1 MIYNCTFSIK
11 SNKLILKAYFFL
23 KNFLEHL
30 VLLLAFSLTGFSQ
43 EYPVKFLDI
52 SDGLSNN
59 SVTTI
64 YQDSDGYMWFGTYDG
79 LNRYDGYNFKVY
91 RNRIN
96 DKKSLLFNTIYN
108 IEGDSKKNIWV
119 GGSNGICIYNKTN
132 ATFHPVVYVFSNNKP
147 KILKDIIHQ
156 TSSVSDNLVL
166 VASQNLGLIAFED
179 GSFIGKHVPLKV
191 SGKKSIDNYDAIA
204 IQKDKK
210 KDYYWIYVRNIGICS
225 YSYKSRNLKVV
236 FPLSIGGVKAMEPSA
251 DGNLWFGSD
260 EGLFLFNLK
269 TGALS
274 ENYFSNKCSVSD
286 ILLDKKKELWI
297 TTDGCGIYKVTGTN
311 KKAVPYNTL
320 KNNLLVKSNSVWS
333 LYEDKSGNKWFGTLR
348 GGISMLS
355 NTPKYF
361 KSIRYNANDPA
372 ENFILSFCEDEKNNL
387 WVGTDGAGLKYWD
400 RKNNKYITYSN
411 SATMCHKLT
420 SNFITGIIRD
430 SNNEIWL
437 STWAGGINRINP
449 KSNTVSYFSC
459 YNPFTRQVEK
469 NIWFVYK
476 DSKNNIWASATNEG
490 SLYLFD
496 RKKNSFTLFDPSINN
511 LQCLTETSDGKLL
524 GGNYNSLFTIEKTTR
539 KIVKINV
546 DNQIRCIYEDKDKN
560 LWLGTQEGGLLLF
573 DRKTNT
579 FKRLT
584 ADDGLPSNTI
594 LRILEDKE
602 GNLWMST
609 YNGICRFD
617 KKRKTFRNFSVN
629 DGLQSNQFSF
639 NAGIKLSTGEF
650 LFGGINGFNIFFP
663 EAIKGFNQEN
673 NLLLTDF
680 YVNNQPIEDT
690 NAEVISD
697 WDSDKIKKVSLSY
710 DQTTLSLEFVALD
723 YNNADKINYAYYL
736 EGWDEQWSYVGQA
749 RKANYSRLPEG
760 KYTFKVKTTNFKGG
774 WNKEESLINITVLPP
789 WYRTWWAYTLYIL
802 AGVASIFAYLKYNKN
817 KEELKYK
824 VKIAELE
831 SKKEKE
837 VAEKQSSMFTYISH
851 EFRTPLSL
859 IINPLKKA
867 VQKESVQ
874 NGSSGSDLA
883 IAHRNARRL
892 LSLVDQLLLFRKAEN
907 DADSL
912 RLSAINVN
920 NLCNEVYQCFV
931 NQAKDKNINYNFNIP
946 DHEIEI
952 IGDYEK
958 IEISLFNLMSNAFK
972 YTPNG
977 GEINLNL
984 AENDTEVI
992 LEISDNGEGI
1002 EKKDIE
1008 VIFEKF
1014 KQINSKVSVGTGFGI
1029 GLYIVKYFVDKH
1041 KGTVS
1046 CSSEIGKGSV
1056 FKLTFLKGSSHFEN
1070 IEITDVVAKRSQLF
1084 DELIIDDSEENNQ
1097 LMSNTV
1103 SESDFQK
1110 IMLTDKRTVLIVDD
1124 NAEIRGYLI
1133 KLFSETYVVF
1143 SAENGEEGLKQTKK
1157 HMPDLVISDITMEHM
1172 DGLELC
1178 RKIKENDAL
1187 SHIPVILLT
1196 ATKNPETHL
1205 QGINDGADDYITK
1218 PFDDDILVARVES
1231 LLKNRST
1238 LRKYFLDSITLKEN
1252 TQKVPEEYQEIL
1264 RKCIDIV
1271 EANIHKRDF
1280 TIKNFALEMGMSH
1293 RTLYT
1298 KIKII
1303 SGQTLNAF
1311 IRSVRI
1317 RRAAMLML
1325 TEEMNIAQASA
1336 EVGFEDPKYF
1346 RQQFV
1351 KLFGMTPSEYI
1362 KKYKNSFNSDLN
1374 IIK

>member
-1 MIYNCTFSIK
+1 MK
-11 SNKLILKAYFFL
+11 YFVLHLLFL
-23 KNFLEHL
+23 F
-30 VLLLAFSLTGFSQ
+30 GFSSACFAQ
-43 EYPVKFLDI
+43 DNPIKFLDI

-64 YQDSDGYMWFGTYDG
+64 FQDSDGYLWFGTYDG
-79 LNRYDGYNFKVY
+79 LNRYDGYNFKVF

-96 DKKSLLFNTIYN
+96 DEKSLLFNTIYN
-108 IEGDSKKNIWV
+108 IEGDSRKNIWV
-119 GGSNGICIYNKTN
+119 GGSNGICIYNKRT
-132 ATFHPVVYVFSNNKP
+132 ATFHPVEYVLPNKKP
-147 KILKDIIHQ
+147 KVLKDIIHQ
-156 TSSVSDNLVL
+156 MRSVSAELVL
-166 VASQNLGLIAFED
+166 VASQNLGLIAFEN
-179 GSFIGKHVPLKV
+179 GSFVGKQIPLKV
-191 SGKKSIDNYDAIA
+191 LGNNISINNYDAIA
-204 IQKDKK
+204 IQDDKK
-210 KDYYWIYVRNIGICS
+210 NGHSWIYVRNVGICS
-225 YSYKSRNLKVV
+225 YNYQSKSLKAV
-236 FPLSIGGVKAMEPSA
+236 FSLSKEVKAMKLAS
-251 DGNLWFGSD
+251 DGNLWLGTD
-260 EGLFLFNLK
+260 EGFFMFNTK
-269 TGALS
+269 SGALS
-274 ENYFSNKCSVSD
+274 ENYFSNKCSVTD
-286 ILLDKKKELWI
+286 ILLDRKNEIWI
-297 TTDGCGIYKVTGTN
+297 TTDGCGIYKISGTN
-311 KKAVPYNTL
+311 KKASSSNIVNDVQL
-320 KNNLLVKSNSVWS
+320 AKSNSVWS
-333 LYEDKSGNKWFGTLR
+333 LYEDKSGNKWFGSLR

-361 KSIRYNANDPA
+361 KSIRYNATNPA
-372 ENFILSFCEDEKNNL
+372 ENFILSFCEDEKKNL
-387 WVGTDGAGLKYWD
+387 WVGTDGAGLKYWN
-400 RKNNKYITYSN
+400 RKTNSYSN
-411 SATMCHKLT
+411 YSNKL
-420 SNFITGIIRD
+420 SSPFITGIVRD
-430 SNNEIWL
+430 NNNDIWL
-437 STWAGGINRINP
+437 STWNGGVNKINANT
-449 KSNTVSYFSC
+449 NTVTQYSC
-459 YNPFTRQVEK
+459 FNPFTKQIEK
-469 NIWFVYK
+469 KIWLVYK
-476 DSKNNIWASATNEG
+476 DSKSNIWASATNEG
-490 SLYLFD
+490 SLYWFD
-496 RKKNSFTLFDPSINN
+496 RSKNSFVLFDKSITN
-511 LQCLTETSDGKLL
+511 LQSLTETSDGKLW
-524 GGNYNSLFTIEKTTR
+524 GGNYTTLFSFEKNSR
-539 KIVKINV
+539 KISKTVIGNP
-546 DNQIRCIYEDKDKN
+546 IRCIHEDKDKN

-584 ADDGLPSNTI
+584 TDDGLPSNTI
-594 LRILEDKE
+594 LRLLEDKE

-609 YNGICRFD
+609 YNGVCRFD
-617 KKRKTFRNFSVN
+617 KKQKTFRNFSVN

-639 NAGIKLSTGEF
+639 NAGIKLPTGEF

-663 EAIKGFNQEN
+663 EAIKGFNQQN

-680 YVNNQPIEDT
+680 YVNNQPIEESKNDLVS
-690 NAEVISD
+690 EWESG
-697 WDSDKIKKVSLSY
+697 KIKEVSLPY

-736 EGWDEQWSYVGQA
+736 EGWDAQWNYVGQA
-749 RKANYSRLPEG
+749 RKANYARLTEG

-774 WNKEESLINITVLPP
+774 WNKEISLVTIEILPP
-789 WYRTWWAYTLYIL
+789 WYRTWWAYSMYLLAL
-802 AGVASIFAYLKYNKN
+802 AGILFAYLEYHKN
-817 KEELKYK
+817 KEKLKYK

-912 RLSAINVN
+912 RLSPINVN
-920 NLCNEVYQCFV
+920 SLCNEVYQCFV
-931 NQAKDKNINYNFNIP
+931 NQAKDKNITYNFHIP
-946 DHEIEI
+946 DHEIVI

-972 YTPNG
+972 YTHIG
-977 GEINLNL
+977 GEINLVLKETTN
-984 AENDTEVI
+984 EVV
-992 LEISDNGEGI
+992 LEIADNGDGI

-1029 GLYIVKYFVDKH
+1029 GLYIVKYFVEKH
-1041 KGTVS
+1041 KGIVS
-1046 CSSEIGKGSV
+1046 CSSEVGKGST
-1056 FKLTFLKGSSHFEN
+1056 FKLTFLKGNSHFEN
-1070 IEITDVVAKRSQLF
+1070 AEITNNAPQRSQLF
-1084 DELIIDDSEENNQ
+1084 DELSGDDLEENTITLNP
-1097 LMSNTV
+1097 SV
-1103 SESDFQK
+1103 GEHDFQT
-1110 IMLTDKRTVLIVDD
+1110 IMLTDKRTVLIIDD
-1124 NAEIRGYLI
+1124 NADIRAYLI
-1133 KLFSETYVVF
+1133 RLFSESYMVY
-1143 SAENGEEGLKQTKK
+1143 SAENGEEGLKLTKK
-1157 HMPDLVISDITMEHM
+1157 YMPDLVISDITMEEM

-1178 RKIKENDAL
+1178 RRIKESDSL

-1196 ATKNPETHL
+1196 ASKNPETHL
-1205 QGINDGADDYITK
+1205 QGITDGADDYITK

-1231 LLKNRST
+1231 LLRNRSN
-1238 LRKYFLDSITLKEN
+1238 LRTYFLDSITLKEN
-1252 TQKVPEEYQEIL
+1252 TQKVPLEYQQIL
-1264 RKCIDIV
+1264 KKCIDIV
-1271 EANIHKRDF
+1271 EANIHKKDF
-1280 TIKNFALEMGMSH
+1280 TIKNFAMEMGMSH

-1325 TEEMNIAQASA
+1325 TEDMNIAQASA
-1336 EVGFEDPKYF
+1336 EVGFEDSKYF

-1351 KLFGMTPSEYI
+1351 KLFGMMPSEYI

>member
-1 MIYNCTFSIK
+1 MK
-11 SNKLILKAYFFL
+11 YFVLHF
-23 KNFLEHL
+23 
-30 VLLLAFSLTGFSQ
+30 LLLIGFTPIINAQ
-43 EYPVKFLDI
+43 DNPVKFLDI

-64 YQDSDGYMWFGTYDG
+64 FQDSDGYLWFGTYDG

-96 DKKSLLFNTIYN
+96 DKNSLLFNTIYN
-108 IEGDSKKNIWV
+108 IEGDSGNNIWI
-119 GGSNGICIYNKTN
+119 GGSNGICIYNKKN
-132 ATFHPVVYVFSNNKP
+132 ATFRPVEYIVSNQKP

-156 TSSVSDNLVL
+156 TSAVSDKIVL
-166 VASQNLGLIAFED
+166 VASQNLGLISFEN
-179 GSFIGKHVPLKV
+179 GSLIGKHIPLQAEGNKTN
-191 SGKKSIDNYDAIA
+191 IDNYDAIA
-204 IQKDKK
+204 IQDDKEK
-210 KDYYWIYVRNIGICS
+210 AHSWIYVRNVGVCS
-225 YSYKSRNLKVV
+225 YSYGTKKLKVV
-236 FPLSIGGVKAMEPSA
+236 FPLSIEVKAMKRTV
-251 DGNLWFGSD
+251 DGNLWLGTD
-260 EGLFLFNLK
+260 EGLFLFN
-269 TGALS
+269 TQSATLS
-274 ENYFSNKCSVSD
+274 ENYFPSKCSVTD
-286 ILLDKKKELWI
+286 ILLDKKKDVWV
-297 TTDGCGIYKVTGTN
+297 TTDGCGIYRVIGNN
-311 KKAVPYNTL
+311 KKAIASNTI
-320 KNNLLVKSNSVWS
+320 KDNNLVKSNSVWS

-361 KSIRYNANDPA
+361 KSIRYNANNPA
-372 ENFILSFCEDEKNNL
+372 ENFILSFCEDEKNNI
-387 WVGTDGAGLKYWD
+387 WVGTDGAGLKYWN
-400 RKNNKYITYSN
+400 RKNNTYINYSN
-411 SATMCHKLT
+411 KL
-420 SNFITGIIRD
+420 SSSFITSIIRD
-430 SNNEIWL
+430 NNNEIWL
-437 STWAGGINRINP
+437 STWAGGVNKINP
-449 KSNTVSYFSC
+449 KNNTVTHYSC
-459 YNPFTRQVEK
+459 YNPFTKQTEK

-476 DSKNNIWASATNEG
+476 DSKANIWASATNEG
-490 SLYLFD
+490 SLYLFN
-496 RKKNSFTLFDPSINN
+496 KAQNNFELFDKSINN
-511 LQCLTETSDGKLL
+511 LQCLTQTSDGKLW
-524 GGNYNSLFTIEKTTR
+524 GGNYTSLFSIEKETR
-539 KIVKINV
+539 KINKITIGNPV
-546 DNQIRCIYEDKDKN
+546 RCIHEDKDKN

-573 DRKTNT
+573 DRKKNT

-584 ADDGLPSNTI
+584 TDDGLPSNTI
-594 LRILEDKE
+594 LRLLEDKE

-609 YNGICRFD
+609 YNGVCRFD

-663 EAIKGFNQEN
+663 EAIKGYNQEN

-680 YVNNQPIEDT
+680 YVNNQPIEDSKT
-690 NAEVISD
+690 DLVSE
-697 WDSDKIKKVSLSY
+697 WDSGKIKEVSLPY

-723 YNNADKINYAYYL
+723 YNNADKINYAYFL
-736 EGWDEQWSYVGQA
+736 EGWDEQWNFVGQA

-774 WNKEESLINITVLPP
+774 WNAAESLITINVLPP
-789 WYRTWWAYTLYIL
+789 WYRTWWAYTLYLL
-802 AGVASIFAYLKYNKN
+802 AGIASIFAYLEYHKN
-817 KEELKYK
+817 KEKLKYK

-837 VAEKQSSMFTYISH
+837 IAEKQSSMFTYISH

-912 RLSAINVN
+912 RLSTINVN
-920 NLCNEVYQCFV
+920 SLCNEVYQCFV

-972 YTPNG
+972 YTPIG
-977 GEINLNL
+977 GTINLNL
-984 AENDTEVI
+984 DENDREVI
-992 LEISDNGEGI
+992 LEIADNGDGI
-1002 EKKDIE
+1002 EKKDIDI
-1008 VIFEKF
+1008 IFEKF

-1041 KGTVS
+1041 KGSVS
-1046 CSSEIGKGSV
+1046 CTSEIGKGSI
-1056 FKLTFLKGSSHFEN
+1056 FKLTFLKGNSHFEDV
-1070 IEITDVVAKRSQLF
+1070 EITNEIPQRSQLF
-1084 DELIIDDSEENNQ
+1084 NELIVDEIEENNPF
-1097 LMSNTV
+1097 STSI
-1103 SESDFQK
+1103 SENDFQR
-1110 IMLTDKRTVLIVDD
+1110 IMLTDKRTVLIIDD
-1124 NAEIRGYLI
+1124 NAEIRAYLI
-1133 KLFSETYVVF
+1133 KLFSANYIVY
-1143 SAENGEEGLKQTKK
+1143 SAENGEEGLKLTKK
-1157 HMPDLVISDITMEHM
+1157 HMPDLVISDITMEQM

-1178 RKIKENDAL
+1178 RKIKEDSAL

-1196 ATKNPETHL
+1196 ASKNPETHL
-1205 QGINDGADDYITK
+1205 QGISDGADDYITK

-1231 LLKNRST
+1231 LLRNRSN
-1238 LRKYFLDSITLKEN
+1238 LRTYFLDSITLKEN
-1252 TQKVPEEYQEIL
+1252 TQKVPVEYQEIL
-1264 RKCIDIV
+1264 KKCIDIV

-1325 TEEMNIAQASA
+1325 TEDINITQASA

-1362 KKYKNSFNSDLN
+1362 KKYKSSFNADLN
-1374 IIK
+1374 VIK

>member
-1 MIYNCTFSIK
+1 MKYFVLHLLF
-11 SNKLILKAYFFL
+11 LI
-23 KNFLEHL
+23 
-30 VLLLAFSLTGFSQ
+30 GFSSVGFTQ
-43 EYPVKFLDI
+43 DNPIKFLDI

-64 YQDSDGYMWFGTYDG
+64 FQDSDGYLWFGTYDG
-79 LNRYDGYNFKVY
+79 LNRYDGYNFKVF

-108 IEGDSKKNIWV
+108 IEGDSRKNIWV
-119 GGSNGICIYNKTN
+119 GGSNGICIYSKTT
-132 ATFHPVVYVFSNNKP
+132 ATFHPVEYTSLNK
-147 KILKDIIHQ
+147 KNKVLKDIIHQ
-156 TSSVSDNLVL
+156 MRSVSENLVL
-166 VASQNLGLIAFED
+166 VASQNLGLIAFEN
-179 GSFIGKHVPLKV
+179 GSFVGKQIPLKV
-191 SGKKSIDNYDAIA
+191 LGNNISIDNYDAIA
-204 IQKDKK
+204 LQDDKK
-210 KDYYWIYVRNIGICS
+210 KGHCWIHVRNIGICN
-225 YSYKSRNLKVV
+225 YNYKSKSLKVV
-236 FPLSIGGVKAMEPSA
+236 FPLSKEVKSMKLAS
-251 DGNLWFGSD
+251 DGNLWLGTD
-260 EGLFLFNLK
+260 EGIFLFNTK
-269 TGALS
+269 SGVLS
-274 ENYFSNKCSVSD
+274 DNYFSNKCSVTD
-286 ILLDKKKELWI
+286 ILLGKKKEILI
-297 TTDGCGIYKVTGTN
+297 TTDGCGIYKIIGTN
-311 KKAVPYNTL
+311 KKAIPYNVINGVQL
-320 KNNLLVKSNSVWS
+320 AKSNSVWS
-333 LYEDKSGNKWFGTLR
+333 LYEDKAGNKWFGSLR

-355 NTPKYF
+355 STPKYF
-361 KSIRYNANDPA
+361 KSIRYNATNPA
-372 ENFILSFCEDEKNNL
+372 ENFILSFCEDEKKNL
-387 WVGTDGAGLKYWD
+387 WVGTDGAGLKYWN
-400 RKNNKYITYSN
+400 RKNNTYTNYSN
-411 SATMCHKLT
+411 KL
-420 SNFITGIIRD
+420 SSSFITGIVRD
-430 SNNEIWL
+430 TNNEIWL
-437 STWAGGINRINP
+437 STWNGGVNKINP
-449 KSNTVSYFSC
+449 RNNSVTQYSFF
-459 YNPFTRQVEK
+459 NPFTKQIEK
-469 NIWFVYK
+469 KIWLVYK
-476 DSKNNIWASATNEG
+476 DSKANIWASATNEG

-496 RKKNSFTLFDPSINN
+496 RPKNTFVLFDKSITN
-511 LQCLTETSDGKLL
+511 LQCLTETNDGKLW
-524 GGNYNSLFTIEKTTR
+524 GGNYTSLFSLEKNTKKITR
-539 KIVKINV
+539 VPIGNPV
-546 DNQIRCIYEDKDKN
+546 RCIHEDKDKN

-584 ADDGLPSNTI
+584 TDDGLPSNTI
-594 LRILEDKE
+594 LRMLEDNE

-609 YNGICRFD
+609 YNGVCRFD

-663 EAIKGFNQEN
+663 EAIKGFNQQN

-680 YVNNQPIEDT
+680 YVNNQHIEESKNDLVSKW
-690 NAEVISD
+690 ESG
-697 WDSDKIKKVSLSY
+697 KIKEVSLPY

-736 EGWDEQWSYVGQA
+736 EGWDAQWNYVGQA
-749 RKANYSRLPEG
+749 RKANYARLTEG

-774 WNKEESLINITVLPP
+774 WNKEISLVTIEILPP
-789 WYRTWWAYTLYIL
+789 WYRTWWAYTLYLLAMAGIL
-802 AGVASIFAYLKYNKN
+802 FAYLEYHKN
-817 KEELKYK
+817 KEKLKYK

-912 RLSAINVN
+912 RLSNINVN

-931 NQAKDKNINYNFNIP
+931 NQAKEKNITYKFYIP
-946 DHEIEI
+946 QHDIEI

-972 YTPNG
+972 YTPIG
-977 GEINLNL
+977 GKINLKL
-984 AENDTEVI
+984 SENKNEVI
-992 LEISDNGEGI
+992 LEISDNGDGI
-1002 EKKDIE
+1002 EKKDID

-1029 GLYIVKYFVDKH
+1029 GLYIVKYFVNKH

-1046 CSSEIGKGSV
+1046 CKSEPGKGST
-1056 FKLTFLKGSSHFEN
+1056 FTLTFLKGNSHFKD
-1070 IEITDVVAKRSQLF
+1070 IEITDVVATRSQLF
-1084 DELIIDDSEENNQ
+1084 DELIIDDSEENNHS
-1097 LMSNTV
+1097 LNNTV

-1110 IMLTDKRTVLIVDD
+1110 IMLTDKRTVLIIDD
-1124 NAEIRGYLI
+1124 NAEIRAYLI
-1133 KLFSETYVVF
+1133 KLFSKNYIVY
-1143 SAENGEEGLKQTKK
+1143 SAENGEEGLKMTKK

-1178 RKIKENDAL
+1178 RKIKESDSL

-1196 ATKNPETHL
+1196 ASKNTETHL
-1205 QGINDGADDYITK
+1205 QGITDGADDYITK

-1231 LLKNRST
+1231 LLRNRSN
-1238 LRKYFLDSITLKEN
+1238 LRTYFLDSITLREN
-1252 TQKVPEEYQEIL
+1252 SQKVPVEYQEIL
-1264 RKCIDIV
+1264 KKCIDIV
-1271 EANIHKRDF
+1271 EANIHKKDF

-1311 IRSVRI
+1311 IRSLRI

-1325 TEEMNIAQASA
+1325 TEDMNIAQASA

>member
-1 MIYNCTFSIK
+1 MYLLHQAKKTFILRYFVLHLLF
-11 SNKLILKAYFFL
+11 LI
-23 KNFLEHL
+23 
-30 VLLLAFSLTGFSQ
+30 GFSSVGFTQ
-43 EYPVKFLDI
+43 DNPIKFLDI

-64 YQDSDGYMWFGTYDG
+64 FQDSDGYLWFGTYDG
-79 LNRYDGYNFKVY
+79 LNRYDGYNFKVF

-96 DKKSLLFNTIYN
+96 DKKSLPFNTIYS
-108 IEGDSKKNIWV
+108 IEGDSRKNIWV
-119 GGSNGICIYNKTN
+119 GGSNGICIYSKTT
-132 ATFHPVVYVFSNNKP
+132 ATFHPVEYTLPNQKP

-156 TSSVSDNLVL
+156 TQLVSENLVL
-166 VASQNLGLIAFED
+166 VASQNLGLIAFEN
-179 GSFIGKHVPLKV
+179 GSFVGKQIPLK
-191 SGKKSIDNYDAIA
+191 GLGNNISIDNYDAIA
-204 IQKDKK
+204 LQDDKK
-210 KDYYWIYVRNIGICS
+210 KGHCWIHVRNIGICS
-225 YSYKSRNLKVV
+225 YNYKSKDLKVV
-236 FPLSIGGVKAMEPSA
+236 FPFSKEVKSIKLAS
-251 DGNLWFGSD
+251 DGNLWLGTD
-260 EGLFLFNLK
+260 EGIFLFNSK
-269 TGALS
+269 SGVLS
-274 ENYFSNKCSVSD
+274 DNYFSNKCSVTD
-286 ILLDKKKELWI
+286 ILLDKKKEIWI
-297 TTDGCGIYKVTGTN
+297 TTDGCGIYKIVGPN
-311 KKAVPYNTL
+311 KKAIPYNVVNDVQL
-320 KNNLLVKSNSVWS
+320 AKSNSVWS
-333 LYEDKSGNKWFGTLR
+333 LYEDKAGNKWFGSLR

-355 NTPKYF
+355 STPKYF
-361 KSIRYNANDPA
+361 KNIRYNATDPA
-372 ENFILSFCEDEKNNL
+372 ENFILSFCEDEKKNL
-387 WVGTDGAGLKYWD
+387 WVGTDGAGLKYWN
-400 RKNNKYITYSN
+400 RKTNTYSN
-411 SATMCHKLT
+411 YSNKL
-420 SNFITGIIRD
+420 SSPFITGIVRD
-430 SNNEIWL
+430 NNNEIWL
-437 STWAGGINRINP
+437 STWNGGMNKINP
-449 KSNTVSYFSC
+449 QNNSVTQYSC
-459 YNPFTRQVEK
+459 FNPFTKQIEK
-469 NIWFVYK
+469 KIWLVYK
-476 DSKNNIWASATNEG
+476 DSKANIWASATNEG
-490 SLYLFD
+490 CLYWFD
-496 RKKNSFTLFDPSINN
+496 RAKNSFVLFDKSITN
-511 LQCLTETSDGKLL
+511 LQSLTETSDGKLW
-524 GGNYNSLFTIEKTTR
+524 GGNYTSLFSLEKNTK
-539 KIVKINV
+539 KITKTNIGNPV
-546 DNQIRCIYEDKDKN
+546 RCIHEDSDKN

-584 ADDGLPSNTI
+584 TDDGLPSNTI
-594 LRILEDKE
+594 LRMLEDKE

-609 YNGICRFD
+609 YNGVCRFD

-639 NAGIKLSTGEF
+639 NAGSKLSTGEF

-663 EAIKGFNQEN
+663 EAIKGFNQQN

-680 YVNNQPIEDT
+680 YVNNQPIEESKNDLVS
-690 NAEVISD
+690 EWESG
-697 WDSDKIKKVSLSY
+697 KIKEVSLPY

-736 EGWDEQWSYVGQA
+736 EGWDAQWNYVGQA
-749 RKANYSRLPEG
+749 RKANYARLTEG

-774 WNKEESLINITVLPP
+774 WNKEISLVTIEILPP
-789 WYRTWWAYTLYIL
+789 WYRTWWAYMLYLIAL
-802 AGVASIFAYLKYNKN
+802 GAMLFAYLEYHKN
-817 KEELKYK
+817 KEKLKYK

-912 RLSAINVN
+912 RLSNINVN

-931 NQAKDKNINYNFNIP
+931 NQAKEKNINYKFDIP
-946 DHEIEI
+946 AHDIEM

-972 YTPNG
+972 YTPFG
-977 GEINLNL
+977 GEINLKL
-984 AENDTEVI
+984 SENENEVI
-992 LEISDNGEGI
+992 LEISDNGDGI
-1002 EKKDIE
+1002 EKKDID

-1046 CSSEIGKGSV
+1046 CSSEVGKGST
-1056 FKLTFLKGSSHFEN
+1056 FTLAFLKGNRHFEN
-1070 IEITDVVAKRSQLF
+1070 IEITDIVAKRSQLF

-1097 LMSNTV
+1097 SLNNMV

-1110 IMLTDKRTVLIVDD
+1110 IMLTDKRTVLIIDD
-1124 NAEIRGYLI
+1124 NAEIRAYLI
-1133 KLFSETYVVF
+1133 KLFSENYIVYN
-1143 SAENGEEGLKQTKK
+1143 ADNGEEGLKLTKK
-1157 HMPDLVISDITMEHM
+1157 HMPDLVISDITMEQM

-1178 RKIKENDAL
+1178 RKIKENDSL

-1196 ATKNPETHL
+1196 ASKNPETHL
-1205 QGINDGADDYITK
+1205 QGITDGADDYITK
-1218 PFDDDILVARVES
+1218 PFDDDILLARVES
-1231 LLKNRST
+1231 LLRNRSN
-1238 LRKYFLDSITLKEN
+1238 LRTYFLDSITLREN
-1252 TQKVPEEYQEIL
+1252 SQKVPVEYQEIL
-1264 RKCIDIV
+1264 KKCIDIV
-1271 EANIHKRDF
+1271 EANIHKKDF

-1311 IRSVRI
+1311 IRSLRI

-1325 TEEMNIAQASA
+1325 TEDMNIAQASA

>member
-1 MIYNCTFSIK
+1 MK
-11 SNKLILKAYFFL
+11 YFALYFL
-23 KNFLEHL
+23 LFI
-30 VLLLAFSLTGFSQ
+30 GFTSVVHAQ
-43 EYPVKFLDI
+43 DNPIKFLDI

-64 YQDSDGYMWFGTYDG
+64 FQDSDGYLWFGTYDG

-96 DKKSLLFNTIYN
+96 DKNSLLFNTIYN
-108 IEGDSKKNIWV
+108 IEGDSRKNIWV

-132 ATFHPVVYVFSNNKP
+132 ATFRPVEYVISNQKP

-156 TSSVSDNLVL
+156 TSSVSENTVL
-166 VASQNLGLIAFED
+166 VASQNLGLISFEN
-179 GSFIGKHVPLKV
+179 GSFVGKHIPLKAKGNNV
-191 SGKKSIDNYDAIA
+191 DIDNYDAIA
-204 IQKDKK
+204 IQDEKK
-210 KDYYWIYVRNIGICS
+210 NAHSWIYVRNVGICS
-225 YSYKSRNLKVV
+225 YSYTVKNLKIV
-236 FPLSIGGVKAMEPSA
+236 FPLSIEVKAMKRAA
-251 DGNLWFGSD
+251 DGNLWLGTD
-260 EGLFLFNLK
+260 EGLFLFNIK
-269 TGALS
+269 SGALS
-274 ENYFSNKCSVSD
+274 GNYFPNKCSVTD
-286 ILLDKKKELWI
+286 ILLDKKKDVWI
-297 TTDGCGIYKVTGTN
+297 TTDGCGIYRVIGTN
-311 KKAVPYNTL
+311 KKAISANTV
-320 KNNLLVKSNSVWS
+320 KDNNLVKSNSVWS

-361 KSIRYNANDPA
+361 KSIRYNASDPA
-372 ENFILSFCEDEKNNL
+372 ENFILSFCEDEKKNL
-387 WVGTDGAGLKYWD
+387 WVGTDGAGLKYWN
-400 RKNNKYITYSN
+400 RKNNTYINYSN
-411 SATMCHKLT
+411 KL
-420 SNFITGIIRD
+420 SSSFITSIIRD
-430 SNNEIWL
+430 NNNEIWL
-437 STWAGGINRINP
+437 STWAGGINKINP
-449 KSNTVSYFSC
+449 KNNTVTHYSC
-459 YNPFTRQVEK
+459 YNPFTKQTEK

-476 DSKNNIWASATNEG
+476 DSKANIWASATNEG

-496 RKKNSFTLFDPSINN
+496 KVENSFKLFNKSINN
-511 LQCLTETSDGKLL
+511 LQCLIETSDGKLW
-524 GGNYNSLFTIEKTTR
+524 GGNYTSLFSIEKTSG
-539 KIVKINV
+539 KINKV
-546 DNQIRCIYEDKDKN
+546 IIGNPVRCIHEDKDKN

-584 ADDGLPSNTI
+584 TDDGLPSNTI
-594 LRILEDKE
+594 LRLLEDKE

-639 NAGIKLSTGEF
+639 NAGVKLSTGEF
-650 LFGGINGFNIFFP
+650 LFGGINGFNLFFP
-663 EAIKGFNQEN
+663 EAIKGYNQQN

-680 YVNNQPIEDT
+680 YVNNQPIEENKTDL
-690 NAEVISD
+690 VSK
-697 WDSDKIKKVSLSY
+697 WDSDKIKEVSLSY

-723 YNNADKINYAYYL
+723 YNNADKINYAYFL
-736 EGWDEQWSYVGQA
+736 EGWDEQWNFVGQA

-774 WNKEESLINITVLPP
+774 WNKEESLITINVLPP
-789 WYRTWWAYTLYIL
+789 WYRTWWAYTLYLL
-802 AGVASIFAYLKYNKN
+802 AGIASIFAYLEYHKN
-817 KEELKYK
+817 KEKLKYK

-837 VAEKQSSMFTYISH
+837 IAEKQSSMFTYISH

-920 NLCNEVYQCFV
+920 SLCNEVYQCFV

-972 YTPNG
+972 YTPIG
-977 GEINLNL
+977 GTINLNL
-984 AENDTEVI
+984 DENPNEVI
-992 LEISDNGEGI
+992 LEIADNGDGI
-1002 EKKDIE
+1002 EKKDID

-1014 KQINSKVSVGTGFGI
+1014 KQVNSKVSVGTGFGI

-1046 CSSEIGKGSV
+1046 CTSEVGKGSV
-1056 FKLTFLKGSSHFEN
+1056 FKLTFLKGNSHFEDV
-1070 IEITDVVAKRSQLF
+1070 EITNEIPQRSQLF
-1084 DELIIDDSEENNQ
+1084 DELIVDEMDENN
-1097 LMSNTV
+1097 LFSTTSV

-1110 IMLTDKRTVLIVDD
+1110 IMLTDKRTILIIDD
-1124 NAEIRGYLI
+1124 NTEIRAYLI
-1133 KLFSETYVVF
+1133 KLFSDNYVVY
-1143 SAENGEEGLKQTKK
+1143 SAENGEEGLKLTKK
-1157 HMPDLVISDITMEHM
+1157 HMPDLVISDITMEEM

-1178 RKIKENDAL
+1178 RKIKESNDL

-1196 ATKNPETHL
+1196 ASKNPETHL

-1231 LLKNRST
+1231 LLRNRSN
-1238 LRKYFLDSITLKEN
+1238 LRTYFLDSITLKEN
-1252 TQKVPEEYQEIL
+1252 TQKVPVEYQEIL
-1264 RKCIDIV
+1264 KKCIDIV

-1317 RRAAMLML
+1317 RRSAMLML
-1325 TEEMNIAQASA
+1325 TQDINITQASA

-1362 KKYKNSFNSDLN
+1362 KKYKSSFNADLN

>member
-1 MIYNCTFSIK
+1 M
-11 SNKLILKAYFFL
+11 
-23 KNFLEHL
+23 
-30 VLLLAFSLTGFSQ
+30 GFYVPVSSQ
-43 EYPVKFLDI
+43 ETQVKFLDI

-59 SVTTI
+59 SVVTI
-64 YQDSDGYMWFGTYDG
+64 FQDKDGYMWFGTYDG
-79 LNRYDGYNFKVY
+79 LNRYDGYNFKVF

-96 DKKSLLFNTIYN
+96 DKKSLPFNTIYN
-108 IEGDSKKNIWV
+108 IEGDSRNNIWI
-119 GGSNGICIYNKTN
+119 GGANGVCVYNKTS
-132 ATFHPVVYVFSNNKP
+132 AAFHPVKYISLNK
-147 KILKDIIHQ
+147 KAEIVKDIIHQ
-156 TSSVSDNLVL
+156 VKAVSENKVL
-166 VASQNLGLIAFED
+166 VASQNLGLLIFEN
-179 GSFIGKHVPLKV
+179 GSFTGRRVPLLM
-191 SGKKSIDNYDAIA
+191 SGNRNVVHDYDAVA
-204 IQKDKK
+204 IQKDTKNNRC
-210 KDYYWIYVRNIGICS
+210 WVYVRNVGLCTYDNS
-225 YSYKSRNLKVV
+225 SKRLKVI
-236 FPLSIGGVKAMEPSA
+236 FPFAIEVKTLELAL
-251 DGNLWFGSD
+251 DGNLWFGTD
-260 EGLFLFNLK
+260 EGLFLFNTK
-269 TGALS
+269 SGAFS
-274 ENYFSNKCSVSD
+274 ENYFSSRCTVAD
-286 ILLDKKKELWI
+286 ILIDKKKEMWV
-297 TTDGCGIYKVTGTN
+297 TTDGNGIYKVIGKE
-311 KKAVPYNTL
+311 KKAAPYSSVKEN
-320 KNNLLVKSNSVWS
+320 KLLKSNSIWS
-333 LYEDKSGNKWFGTLR
+333 LYEDKAGNKWVGTLR

-355 NTPKYF
+355 NTARYF
-361 KSIRYNANDPA
+361 KTVRYNANDPA

-387 WVGTDGAGLKYWD
+387 WVGTDGAGLKYWN
-400 RKNNKYITYSN
+400 RKTNTYINYVNKLS
-411 SATMCHKLT
+411 SK
-420 SNFITGIIRD
+420 FITGIVRD
-430 SNNEIWL
+430 DNNEIWL
-437 STWAGGINRINP
+437 STWAGGVNKINP
-449 KSNTVSYFSC
+449 KNNSVTQFSC
-459 YNPFTRQVEK
+459 YNSVTKQVEK
-469 NIWFVYK
+469 NVWFVYK
-476 DSKNNIWASATNEG
+476 DSKSNIWASTTNEG
-490 SLYLFD
+490 SLYLFE
-496 RKKNSFTLFDPSINN
+496 RAKNSFVLFDKSINN
-511 LQCLTETSDGKLL
+511 LQCMTETSDGKLW
-524 GGNYNSLFTIEKTTR
+524 GGNYSVLYSIEKESR
-539 KIVKINV
+539 KINKVTIGNPV
-546 DNQIRCIYEDKDKN
+546 RCIHEDKDKK

-584 ADDGLPSNTI
+584 TDDGLPSNTI
-594 LRILEDKE
+594 LRLLEDKE

-650 LFGGINGFNIFFP
+650 LFGGINGFNSFFP
-663 EAIKGFNQEN
+663 GAIKSFNQEN

-680 YVNNQPIEDT
+680 YVNNQPIEESK
-690 NAEVISD
+690 AEID
-697 WDSDKIKKVSLSY
+697 IDSDKIKEVSLDY

-723 YNNADKINYAYYL
+723 YNNTDKINYAYL
-736 EGWDEQWSYVGQA
+736 LDGWDDQWNYVGQS
-749 RKANYSRLPEG
+749 RKANYSKLPEG

-774 WNKEESLINITVLPP
+774 WNKEISLVSIQVLPP
-789 WYRTWWAYTLYIL
+789 WYRTWWAYLLYL
-802 AGVASIFAYLKYNKN
+802 SAVAGALFVYLNYQKN
-817 KEELKYK
+817 KEKLKYK

-837 VAEKQSSMFTYISH
+837 IAEKQSSMFTYISH

-912 RLSAINVN
+912 RLSPINVN

-931 NQAKDKNINYNFNIP
+931 NQAKDKNIQYNFNIP
-946 DHEIEI
+946 DHEIVI

-972 YTPNG
+972 YTSVG
-977 GEINLNL
+977 GQIDLKL
-984 AENDTEVI
+984 TETDDEVQ
-992 LEISDNGEGI
+992 LEITDNGDGI

-1014 KQINSKVSVGTGFGI
+1014 KQINSKVSIGTGFGI
-1029 GLYIVKYFVDKH
+1029 GLYIVKYFTDKH

-1046 CSSEIGKGSV
+1046 CTSEPGKGST
-1056 FKLTFLKGSSHFEN
+1056 FKLTFLKGDRHFEN
-1070 IEITDVVAKRSQLF
+1070 AEITNDVQKRSQLF
-1084 DELIIDDSEENNQ
+1084 DELIIDDSEENADV
-1097 LMSNTV
+1097 NTL
-1103 SESDFQK
+1103 SETDLQK
-1110 IMLTDKRTVLIVDD
+1110 VMLTEKRTVLIVDD

-1133 KLFSETYVVF
+1133 KLFSEKHIVY
-1143 SAENGEEGLKQTKK
+1143 SAENGEEGLKLTKK
-1157 HMPDLVISDITMEHM
+1157 HMPDLVISDITMEEM

-1178 RKIKENDAL
+1178 RKIKESNDL

-1205 QGINDGADDYITK
+1205 QGINEGADDYITK
-1218 PFDDDILVARVES
+1218 PFDDDLLVARVES
-1231 LLKNRST
+1231 LLRNRSN
-1238 LRKYFLDSITLKEN
+1238 LRTYFLDSITLKEN
-1252 TQKVPEEYQEIL
+1252 TQKVPVEYQEIL
-1264 RKCIDIV
+1264 KKCIDIV

-1280 TIKNFALEMGMSH
+1280 TIKTFALEMGMSH

-1311 IRSVRI
+1311 IRSLRI

-1325 TEEMNIAQASA
+1325 TEDINIAQASA

-1362 KKYKNSFNSDLN
+1362 KKYKSSFNSDLN
-1374 IIK
+1374 VIK